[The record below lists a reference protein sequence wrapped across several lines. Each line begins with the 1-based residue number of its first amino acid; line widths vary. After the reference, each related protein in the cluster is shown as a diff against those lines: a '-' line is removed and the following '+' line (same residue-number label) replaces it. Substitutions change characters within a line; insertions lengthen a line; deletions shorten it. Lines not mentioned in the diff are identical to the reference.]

1 MESISFGSFIVYGL
15 AFAFLAGVCL
25 FLGKKIYESGK
36 KRGKEDD

>member
-15 AFAFLAGVCL
+15 AFAFFAGVCL